1 MSGFLLFFLLTF
13 LTVKQRCFF
22 FNSMFS
28 KIVIRILYIVK
39 AEQKQYLGVSN
50 IGGSSNTI
58 ETWKPSANYLGPKDL
73 PANL

>member
-1 MSGFLLFFLLTF
+1 
-13 LTVKQRCFF
+13 
-22 FNSMFS
+22 MFS